1 MSNLTFE
8 HYELTQMSREE
19 LLDKAVRLHTYISE
33 FKTDI
38 TLQMCVD
45 KVIRVYA
52 SYNPDEEKV
61 GTYA

>member
-8 HYELTQMSREE
+8 HYELTQMSKEE
-19 LLDKAVRLHTYISE
+19 LLDKAVRLYSFISDL
-33 FKTDI
+33 KTDI
-38 TLQMCVD
+38 TLQLCVD
-45 KVIRVYA
+45 KVIRTYS